1 MHDRVNQVA
10 VSLFSRQGFAATGIR
25 DIGRELGLTSATLYH
40 YVANKEDLLVGVMEA
55 CLREY
60 LRGGHEAVAS
70 SPDAVMQLCRL
81 VHFHVAAE
89 CVNPMTSQVTDRELR
104 SLTGANRARIID
116 LRDEFDSLY
125 RAVIEAGTEQ
135 GCFDLIDPRVSRL
148 VLVEMCNGVANWYR
162 VDGGLSIVEL
172 QDRYAALARRV
183 VGARSTKRVAML
195 ADLIP
200 TRLASEPS
208 DGRA

>member
-25 DIGRELGLTSATLYH
+25 DVGRELGLTSATLYH

-70 SPDAVMQLCRL
+70 SPDAVVQLCRL

-162 VDGGLSIVEL
+162 VDGGLAIVEL

>member
-10 VSLFSRQGFAATGIR
+10 VSLFSRKGFAATGIR

-40 YVANKEDLLVGVMEA
+40 YVANKEDLLVGVMER
-55 CLREY
+55 CVREY
-60 LRGGHEAVAS
+60 LRGGYEAVAS
-70 SPDAVMQLCRL
+70 SPDAVVQLSRL

-89 CVNPMTSQVTDRELR
+89 CVNPMTSQVTDHELR

-135 GCFDLIDPRVSRL
+135 GCFDLIDPCVSRL

-183 VGARSTKRVAML
+183 VGAGSRKRVAML
-195 ADLIP
+195 VDLVP

-208 DGRA
+208 DAGA

>member
-70 SPDAVMQLCRL
+70 SPDAVVQLCRL

-125 RAVIEAGTEQ
+125 RAVIEAGTEL

-183 VGARSTKRVAML
+183 VGARSTTRVAML

-208 DGRA
+208 DGGA